1 MFGRRKQTTTRIDT
15 LLGKA
20 ATLNGDLEFSGGLHL
35 DGRVN
40 GNVRSS
46 AADGGALS
54 VSESGFIEGR
64 VEVTNI
70 VMNGTVNGDMCARE
84 RLVLGGKA
92 RVNGNVY
99 YGVIEMAPG
108 AVITGK
114 LIPLASGTVPA
125 DAETSA
131 PAPPRLRPSNP
142 AGRVQHMTETETL
155 TFTDAAARKVG
166 DLIRGEGN
174 PNLKLRVFIQGGGCS
189 GMQYG
194 FEFDENEQEGDTCV
208 ENQGVK
214 LLVDPMSIQYLTG
227 AEIDYREGLDGAQF
241 VIRNPNAQT
250 TCGCG
255 SSFSA

>member
-20 ATLNGDLEFSGGLHL
+20 ATLNGDLEFAGGLHL

-46 AADGGALS
+46 ADDGGALS

-114 LIPLASGTVPA
+114 LIPLTNGTAAAGTDKP
-125 DAETSA
+125 A
-131 PAPPRLRPSNP
+131 PA
-142 AGRVQHMTETETL
+142 
-155 TFTDAAARKVG
+155 AAAVAAVK
-166 DLIRGEGN
+166 
-174 PNLKLRVFIQGGGCS
+174 S
-189 GMQYG
+189 G
-194 FEFDENEQEGDTCV
+194 
-208 ENQGVK
+208 
-214 LLVDPMSIQYLTG
+214 
-227 AEIDYREGLDGAQF
+227 A
-241 VIRNPNAQT
+241 
-250 TCGCG
+250 
-255 SSFSA
+255 